1 MDLNTYLET
10 KKMGALKNLIV
21 AILLLWCFIVISV
34 ATLIA
39 YFAWGLLAG
48 ILMPVILI
56 LGTIGILKIFD

>member
-1 MDLNTYLET
+1 MKM

-21 AILLLWCFIVISV
+21 AIVLLWCFIVISV

-48 ILMPVILI
+48 ILMPIILI
-56 LGTIGILKIFD
+56 MGTIGIVKLFD